1 LADVVARLQSEGH
14 HVVLTEGG
22 PTVIG
27 SLLKEAL
34 LDELFLTLSPI
45 LAGRTE
51 AGRRPGLVEGAEFL
65 PSTSI
70 SGDLLSVRKH
80 GSHLFLRYVLPH

>member
-1 LADVVARLQSEGH
+1 V
-14 HVVLTEGG
+14 EGG

-27 SLLKEAL
+27 DLLQNEL

-45 LAGRTE
+45 LAGRDG
-51 AGRRPGLVEGAEFL
+51 AGGRPGLVEGAELL

-70 SGDLLSVRKH
+70 SGDLVSVRKH
-80 GSHLFLRYVLPH
+80 GSHLFLRFAIAP